1 MIFQC
6 WMNWRSAKRR
16 ARSQGK
22 TSLPSRSRRCLFL
35 RLAILAVCLLFDS
48 SYAQQKP
55 KLRPLRIALPSH
67 SVSSTPIYIARSL
80 GIFESYGYEPQI
92 LVLEPRAALAALLT
106 GDLDFYTAAG
116 TTGRAAL
123 RGVPVRVVMVS
134 ANRSDLCVVAAKEF
148 TSVEQLRGKTFGG
161 YTAQASAN
169 IVLIELLRRKGLR
182 PDEYKILNIGTARAA
197 ALISGNVPAA
207 VLTAVEAARLGRQG
221 FRVLARAS
229 DDIELSSGG
238 LGTAIAS
245 LQNKR
250 DVMRSTVQAAL
261 EGLRIAATQKDK
273 VIPIYMKQ
281 FALTTEEAG
290 FVYDNVARSW
300 ALDGRPTANANKLD
314 FELTQ
319 RDMGLKE
326 PPKLEQIY
334 DFSLLDE
341 LAKR

>member
-1 MIFQC
+1 MR
-6 WMNWRSAKRR
+6 NWLLLLALCMVVAVVNISSA
-16 ARSQGK
+16 S
-22 TSLPSRSRRCLFL
+22 
-35 RLAILAVCLLFDS
+35 
-48 SYAQQKP
+48 AQQKP

-80 GIFESYGYEPQI
+80 GIFESHGFEPQI

-116 TTGRAAL
+116 TTSRAAL

-134 ANRSDLCVVAAKEF
+134 MNRSDLCVVAAKEF
-148 TSVEQLRGKTFGG
+148 TSVEQLRGKVFGG

-169 IVLIELLRRKGLR
+169 IVLMELLRRKGLR
-182 PDEYKILNIGTARAA
+182 PDEYKILNVGTARAA
-197 ALISGNVPAA
+197 ALMSGNVPAA
-207 VLTAVEAARLGRQG
+207 VLSAVEAARLSRQG
-221 FRVLARAS
+221 FRVLARATEEV
-229 DDIELSSGG
+229 ELPSGG

-250 DVMRSTVQAAL
+250 DVMRATLQSAL
-261 EGLRIAATQKDK
+261 EALRIAATQKEK

-281 FALTTEEAG
+281 FALTAEEAT
-290 FVYDNVARSW
+290 FVYDNVASAW
-300 ALDGRPTANANKLD
+300 ALDGRPTATANKLD
-314 FELTQ
+314 AELSQ
-319 RDMGLKE
+319 RDLGLKD
-326 PPKLEQIY
+326 PPKPEQFY

>member
-1 MIFQC
+1 MQSVRWITLTLAALLAFSS
-6 WMNWRSAKRR
+6 SA
-16 ARSQGK
+16 
-22 TSLPSRSRRCLFL
+22 L
-35 RLAILAVCLLFDS
+35 
-48 SYAQQKP
+48 AQQKP

-67 SVSSTPIYIARSL
+67 SVSSSPVYVARSL
-80 GIFESYGYEPQI
+80 GIFESHGFEPQI

-123 RGVPVRVVMVS
+123 RNVPVRVVMV
-134 ANRSDLCVVAAKEF
+134 AMNRSDQCVVAAKEF
-148 TSVEQLRGKTFGG
+148 TSIEQLRGKTFGG

-169 IVLIELLRRKGLR
+169 IVLIEMLRRKGLK
-182 PDEYKILNIGTARAA
+182 PDDYTILNIGTNRAS
-197 ALISGNVPAA
+197 ALLAGQIPAA
-207 VLTAVEAARLGRQG
+207 VLTAVEAARLSRQG

-250 DVMRSTVQAAL
+250 DVMRSAVQAAL
-261 EGLRIAATQKDK
+261 EGLRIAATQREK
-273 VIPIYMKQ
+273 VMPVYMKQ
-281 FALTTEEAG
+281 FALNSEEAAWL
-290 FVYDNVARSW
+290 YDNVSKSW
-300 ALDGRPTANANKLD
+300 AIDGKPSAAANKLD

-326 PPKLEQIY
+326 PPKMDQIY

-341 LAKR
+341 IAKR

>member
-1 MIFQC
+1 M
-6 WMNWRSAKRR
+6 
-16 ARSQGK
+16 G
-22 TSLPSRSRRCLFL
+22 
-35 RLAILAVCLLFDS
+35 LLIDVPVAS
-48 SYAQQKP
+48 TQQKT

-67 SVSSTPIYIARSL
+67 AVSSTPIYIARSL
-80 GIFESYGYEPQI
+80 GIFESYGFKPQI

-148 TSVEQLRGKTFGG
+148 TTIEQLRGKNFGG

-182 PDEYKILNIGTARAA
+182 PDEYKILNLGTARAA
-197 ALISGNVPAA
+197 ALVNGNIPAA
-207 VLTAVEAARLGRQG
+207 VLTAVEAARLSRQG

-229 DDIELSSGG
+229 DEIELSSGG

-281 FALTTEEAG
+281 FALTSEEAG
-290 FVYDNVARSW
+290 FVYDNVASAW
-300 ALDGRPTANANKLD
+300 ALDGKPTANANKLD

-326 PPKLEQIY
+326 LPKLEQVY

-341 LAKR
+341 IAAAKR

>member
-1 MIFQC
+1 MKLGLSSV
-6 WMNWRSAKRR
+6 MA
-16 ARSQGK
+16 
-22 TSLPSRSRRCLFL
+22 
-35 RLAILAVCLLFDS
+35 LALALIVDS
-48 SYAQQKP
+48 SAADAQPK

-67 SVSSTPIYIARSL
+67 SVSSTPIYIARTL
-80 GIFESYGYEPQI
+80 GIFESLGFEPQI

-182 PDEYKILNIGTARAA
+182 PDDYKILNIGTARSP
-197 ALISGNVPAA
+197 ALLSGTVPAA
-207 VLTAVEAARLGRQG
+207 VLTAVEAARLSRQG

-229 DDIELSSGG
+229 DDIDLTSGG

-250 DVMRSTVQAAL
+250 DVMRATVQAAL
-261 EGLRIAATQKDK
+261 EGLRIAATQREK

-281 FALTTEEAG
+281 FALTAEESAW
-290 FVYDNVARSW
+290 VYDNVARSW
-300 ALDGRPTANANKLD
+300 ALDGKPTAAANKLD

-326 PPKLEQIY
+326 PPKMEQIY

-341 LAKR
+341 LATAKR

>member
-1 MIFQC
+1 
-6 WMNWRSAKRR
+6 MNRKLICYALLLALSIASAS
-16 ARSQGK
+16 AAS
-22 TSLPSRSRRCLFL
+22 
-35 RLAILAVCLLFDS
+35 
-48 SYAQQKP
+48 AQQK

-67 SVSSTPIYIARSL
+67 GVSQTPIYIARSL
-80 GIFESYGYEPQI
+80 GIFESYGYDPQI
-92 LVLEPRAALAALLT
+92 LILEPRAALAALLT

-123 RGVPVRVVMVS
+123 RGVPVRVVMVA

-148 TSVEQLRGKTFGG
+148 TSVEQLRGKTLGG

-169 IVLIELLRRKGLR
+169 IVLMELLRRKGLR
-182 PDEYKILNIGTARAA
+182 PEDYKILNIGSTRAP
-197 ALISGNVPAA
+197 ALMSGTVPAA
-207 VLTAVEAARLGRQG
+207 VLTAVEAARLMRQG

-238 LGTAIAS
+238 LGTAMSS

-250 DVMRSTVQAAL
+250 DVMRAAVQAAL
-261 EGLRIAATQKDK
+261 EGVRIAATQKDK

-281 FALTTEEAG
+281 FALIAEEAT
-290 FVYDNVARSW
+290 FVYDNMASAW
-300 ALDGRPTANANKLD
+300 ALDGKPSANANKLD

-326 PPKLEQIY
+326 PPKPEQIY

-341 LAKR
+341 IGKR